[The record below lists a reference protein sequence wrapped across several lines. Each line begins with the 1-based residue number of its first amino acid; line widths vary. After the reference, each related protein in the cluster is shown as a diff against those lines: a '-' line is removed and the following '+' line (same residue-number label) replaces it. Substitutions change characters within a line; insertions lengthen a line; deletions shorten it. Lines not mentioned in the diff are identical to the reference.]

1 MISQFTAKIP
11 LNLKQIVT
19 SLTAMI
25 QGPQFIELISTPLLY
40 QKITEGLYMHFF
52 PDYALMYSKRDIEF
66 FLTFTNEQDTLRKL
80 IERLCSD
87 DRPQDPLNLS
97 KLKIFLD
104 RILCKGW
111 SKSGAVANPLDFYK
125 LEVNNKFI

>member
-1 MISQFTAKIP
+1 MP
-11 LNLKQIVT
+11 LNLEQIMT
-19 SLTAMI
+19 SLNAMI
-25 QGPQFIELISTPLLY
+25 EGPQFSELISTP
-40 QKITEGLYMHFF
+40 QKITEALYMHFF
-52 PDYALMYSKRDIEF
+52 PDSALMYSKRDIEY
-66 FLTFTNEQDTLRKL
+66 FLTFTNEQS
-80 IERLCSD
+80 SD
-87 DRPQDPLNLS
+87 VQPQNPLNLS